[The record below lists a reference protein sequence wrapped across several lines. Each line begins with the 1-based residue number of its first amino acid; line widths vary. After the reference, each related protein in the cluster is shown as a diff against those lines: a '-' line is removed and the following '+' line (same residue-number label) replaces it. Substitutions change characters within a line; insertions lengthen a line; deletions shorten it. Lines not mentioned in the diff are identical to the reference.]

1 MNGILKIIGDA
12 FKRPT
17 QKQKE
22 AYARYLHTIS
32 AAGLIG
38 FVTLPFTDAGKTDG
52 LGLRLAVLA
61 FSALITFIIGA
72 ILAKDETSGGSK

>member
-1 MNGILKIIGDA
+1 MSTHFKLVLDA

-38 FVTLPFTDAGKTDG
+38 FATLPFTDAGKAEG
-52 LGLRLAVLA
+52 LGWKLIALA
-61 FSALITFIIGA
+61 FSTLITFIVGA
-72 ILAKDETSGGSK
+72 ILSKGETTGDSK

>member
-1 MNGILKIIGDA
+1 MSVDLKTVIEA
-12 FKRPT
+12 FKKPT

-38 FVTLPFTDAGKTDG
+38 FATLPFTDAGKAEG
-52 LGLRLAVLA
+52 LELKLVALA
-61 FSALITFIIGA
+61 FSTLITFIVGA
-72 ILAKDETSGGSK
+72 ILSKGETTGDSK

>member
-1 MNGILKIIGDA
+1 MSNYLKIIIEA
-12 FKRPT
+12 FKKPT

-38 FVTLPFTDAGKTDG
+38 FATLPFTEAGKAEG
-52 LGLRLAVLA
+52 LGLKLVALA
-61 FSALITFIIGA
+61 FSTLITFVVGA
-72 ILAKDETSGGSK
+72 ILSKGETTGDSK

>member
-1 MNGILKIIGDA
+1 MSEYLKTIIDA

-38 FVTLPFTDAGKTDG
+38 FATLLST
-52 LGLRLAVLA
+52 RM
-61 FSALITFIIGA
+61 
-72 ILAKDETSGGSK
+72 

>member
-1 MNGILKIIGDA
+1 MSEYLKTIVDA

-38 FVTLPFTDAGKTDG
+38 FATLPFTDAGKAEG
-52 LGLRLAVLA
+52 LGVKLAALA
-61 FSALITFIIGA
+61 FSTLITFIVGA
-72 ILAKDETSGGSK
+72 ILAKGETIGDSK